1 MAGWFSGSGGGGGTR
16 SWQSSLDSIKNQV
29 STSLREVVDAVAVDP
44 STLNPEDSATV
55 PLGDQVYRVKSYPDI
70 LKENHADSSDQLE
83 VAVHEIS
90 RLQAV
95 IDTQVTTIN
104 TLTSENKRITF
115 EKDNSEKQKE
125 IQISQFRE
133 LLLDKEEEINQ
144 LIKISEN
151 SVGGDD
157 NCDTRDKTL
166 GLDKI
171 KDLESKIHELENRLQ
186 EEEMRHADKINEICS
201 STDINLNNEIEMLK
215 KENIDLCQQ
224 LRNLDEPVEKNSK
237 STYLPIQ
244 PSENLG
250 TEVESDENIRL
261 KEENSIQ
268 ANKVSELEEK
278 LLANAT
284 ISKAKDTKLCEL
296 NKVLDEKDD
305 SINNYMNICDD
316 LHIKVNELTDGNSAV
331 LEQLNSIKFESDS
344 LKQKLSD
351 KCTEVATLNDKY
363 NSINEK
369 YHDIHAAYTKSEES
383 YRELNDRFNEI
394 VAESKDM
401 KTNIFSKE
409 SEINDAAEAYQE
421 LTLAKTK
428 ERDELLSEIHS
439 QKTKLEDNLNTI
451 ESLKNAKNDDICM
464 YEDKIQNLQ
473 SKLEALKL
481 YNNDL
486 NNQDSEA
493 KVTIARLDSVDNT
506 TIIDELNQTKI
517 TLDKANE
524 TILHLETKIQH
535 NGDSDASK
543 MKEISEKLKTEY
555 DILKG
560 ESLVLRKQLETSME
574 NMENIQFDYNK
585 LRDEHDIL
593 TEENIANKNNHNKD
607 KEKHERLEKEL
618 LESIEKLEIK
628 VTNLNQTSVDVATKL
643 EHQHQQSIESISNE
657 YLIEVRALEQK
668 MEHSS
673 LSIKDIKLKL
683 ENQHRQ
689 ETSQLELAIKQLQ
702 DEKEEM
708 KKSNSIQKTEIE
720 KLQCIVENLKEANSL
735 MKEHANDSV
744 AISEQYQQN
753 LQGMQQNLK
762 VYNSFCT

>member
-55 PLGDQVYRVKSYPDI
+55 PPGDQVYRGKSYPDI
-70 LKENHADSSDQLE
+70 LKENHADSSDQLV
-83 VAVHEIS
+83 VAVDEIS

-95 IDTQVTTIN
+95 IDSQLTTIN

-115 EKDNSEKQKE
+115 EKENSEKQKE

-157 NCDTRDKTL
+157 NCATRDKTL

-201 STDINLNNEIEMLK
+201 STDISLSNEIEILK
-215 KENIDLCQQ
+215 KENIDLCQRLQ
-224 LRNLDEPVEKNSK
+224 NLDEPVEKNSK

-244 PSENLG
+244 SLENLS
-250 TEVESDENIRL
+250 TEIKSDENIRL

-268 ANKVSELEEK
+268 ANKVSELEEE

-316 LHIKVNELTDGNSAV
+316 LHMKVNELTDQNSAV
-331 LEQLNSIKFESDS
+331 LEQLNSMKFESDS
-344 LKQKLSD
+344 LKQKLFD
-351 KCTEVATLNDKY
+351 KCKEVATLDDKY

-369 YHDIHAAYTKSEES
+369 YHDIHAAYIKSEES
-383 YRELNDRFNEI
+383 YQELNDRFNET
-394 VAESKDM
+394 VAEGKDL

-409 SEINDAAEAYQE
+409 REINDAAEAYQE

-451 ESLKNAKNDDICM
+451 ESLKNAKNDDKCL
-464 YEDKIQNLQ
+464 YEDKIQNLH

-486 NNQDSEA
+486 NKQESEA
-493 KVTIARLDSVDNT
+493 KVAIAKLDSVDNS
-506 TIIDELNQTKI
+506 TIIDELKQTKI
-517 TLDKANE
+517 TLDKANK
-524 TILHLETKIQH
+524 TILHLEARIQH
-535 NGDSDASK
+535 NENSDDLK
-543 MKEISEKLKTEY
+543 MKEINEKLKTEY
-555 DILKG
+555 DSLKE
-560 ESLVLRKQLETSME
+560 ESLVLKKQLETSME
-574 NMENIQFDYNK
+574 TMENIQFDYNK

-593 TEENIANKNNHNKD
+593 TEENNANKNNHSKD

-618 LESIEKLEIK
+618 LENIEKLEIK
-628 VTNLNQTSVDVATKL
+628 LTNLNQTSVDVATEL
-643 EHQHQQSIESISNE
+643 EHQHKQSIESISNKH
-657 YLIEVRALEQK
+657 LIKVRELEQK
-668 MEHSS
+668 
-673 LSIKDIKLKL
+673 LK
-683 ENQHRQ
+683 EFQ
-689 ETSQLELAIKQLQ
+689 E
-702 DEKEEM
+702 EKEEM
-708 KKSNSIQKTEIE
+708 KKSNSIQNTEID

-753 LQGMQQNLK
+753 LQEMQQNLK
-762 VYNSFCT
+762 VYTPFCT